1 MEHNYPEKLSLKL
14 VFEKKYGKV
23 YISEEKKS
31 MICVLTKDYV
41 PIEKFK
47 KIFNVMTTFV
57 KEYGIERFVFDKRYL
72 RAFHQPSMEWY
83 FVEWKQELYEM
94 GLSVHRKILPKG
106 ETWFKDA
113 VDAGRARIIQKYP
126 HIDLERLDIAYCET
140 VEEALEK

>member
-1 MEHNYPEKLSLKL
+1 MEKDYPDKSSMKL

-23 YISEEKKS
+23 YIVEEYKA

-41 PIEKFK
+41 PIKKFK
-47 KIFNVMTTFV
+47 KIFNAMTDYV
-57 KEYGIERFVFDKRYL
+57 DKYGIERFIFDKRYL

-106 ETWFKDA
+106 EVWFKDA
-113 VDAGRARIIQKYP
+113 VDAGRARIQQKHP
-126 HIDLERLDIAYCET
+126 DLDLSKFDIAYRES
-140 VEEALEK
+140 VMEALKD